1 MNLFPWHSLI
11 IRQVR
16 IRMAILITDFR
27 MHSKN
32 FRTRMRDRA
41 SFFAVRSWSPS
52 RAFCSSSLLFLSY
65 LLRPSSLS
73 MSFLPTLAI
82 ALFPWLHQRR
92 FSLLVSISFYA
103 DAAVALF
110 SHFNKDLLSA
120 RSDLLSSRRL
130 VLSFCSTS
138 KLLRSAPAK
147 FKVHVNT
154 HAQNVP
160 LKISIRIDRQY
171 NVSIIYGIRIDRSSL
186 ICTHPS

>member
-110 SHFNKDLLSA
+110 CHFTTKDLLSA
-120 RSDLLSSRRL
+120 RSDLLSSRRI
-130 VLSFCSTS
+130 VLSFRSTS
-138 KLLRSAPAK
+138 NFSDQRPPNSK
-147 FKVHVNT
+147 
-154 HAQNVP
+154 
-160 LKISIRIDRQY
+160 
-171 NVSIIYGIRIDRSSL
+171 
-186 ICTHPS
+186 CT

>member
-1 MNLFPWHSLI
+1 M
-11 IRQVR
+11 
-16 IRMAILITDFR
+16 
-27 MHSKN
+27 
-32 FRTRMRDRA
+32 RTHDRA

-110 SHFNKDLLSA
+110 SHFTKDLLSA
-120 RSDLLSSRRL
+120 RSNLLSSRRL
-130 VLSFCSTS
+130 VLSFRSTS

-171 NVSIIYGIRIDRSSL
+171 NVSIIYGIRPASYVHILHENHR
-186 ICTHPS
+186 